1 VELRPASV
9 THDPGHLATLD
20 RFVAVDGA
28 ISVDLRGQVTAETIG
43 GRQVSGA
50 GQSAFMAVASQ
61 APDGRAV
68 IAMTAR
74 ADGTWKLVPTLDR
87 EVVTTP
93 LHFVDAVV
101 REFGRARPGNRRP
114 RGGTRGG
121 GPPRRPVGAE
131 TRVLRR
137 AGTGTPAH
145 CERWTRFNTSSPTLL
160 CVAT

>member
-1 VELRPASV
+1 
-9 THDPGHLATLD
+9 LATLD
-20 RFVAVDGA
+20 RFVAVEGA

-101 REFGRARPGNRRP
+101 REFGRARPGDRSTGDRAAALAAVAHPDDRSAPRP
-114 RGGTRGG
+114 ESSGEPAPGRLLTVSGGQDLIHHH
-121 GPPRRPVGAE
+121 PPFCAWRPSAAE
-131 TRVLRR
+131 
-137 AGTGTPAH
+137 
-145 CERWTRFNTSSPTLL
+145 
-160 CVAT
+160 